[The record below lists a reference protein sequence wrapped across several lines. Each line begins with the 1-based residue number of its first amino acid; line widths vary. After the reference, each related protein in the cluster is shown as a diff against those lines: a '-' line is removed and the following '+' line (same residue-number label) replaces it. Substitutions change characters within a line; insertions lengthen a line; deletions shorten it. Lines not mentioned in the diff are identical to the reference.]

1 MAIIIKLRILKATA
15 EYGAARH
22 LPHGGLRGRTGHRQP
37 LAAIPVTAALTGCDA
52 GVRRMERS
60 AASSA
65 GRQPQQEAPIRHNRA
80 GTGAVASTSAGL
92 LAPGNSEC
100 GMNWPTPPAAATGRG
115 CSASSTGHP
124 DCANASRPGGRARCA
139 PLHQAADVGA
149 PARVANRRR
158 ARREVHGMI
167 PAAPF
172 ATTGVKT

>member
-65 GRQPQQEAPIRHNRA
+65 GRQPQQEAPRA
-80 GTGAVASTSAGL
+80 GTGAVTSTSAGL
-92 LAPGNSEC
+92 LATGNSEC
-100 GMNWPTPPAAATGRG
+100 GMNWPTPPAGATGRG
-115 CSASSTGHP
+115 CSAPSTGIP
-124 DCANASRPGGRARCA
+124 TART
-139 PLHQAADVGA
+139 QAA
-149 PARVANRRR
+149 PAAARAVHRCTKPRTS
-158 ARREVHGMI
+158 ARRHGSRIAVGLVGKSHGMI